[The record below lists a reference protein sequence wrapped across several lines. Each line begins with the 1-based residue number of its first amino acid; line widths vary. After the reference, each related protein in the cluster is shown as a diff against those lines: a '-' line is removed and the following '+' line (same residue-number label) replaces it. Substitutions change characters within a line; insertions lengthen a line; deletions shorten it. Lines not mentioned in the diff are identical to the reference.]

1 MLCRSDSRSEG
12 CPFESDQVHI
22 LVKFLLGNLFFKY
35 LTLVSSCVL
44 ATPLAKSPPTP
55 PPFLKPETPVQPRIL
70 TVATSTYGS
79 SLRVATSTATFSTTT
94 VSLVSA
100 VARTASTFPLPTTTA
115 TPTHC
120 LLSPC
125 LPAAYSRQGTEALS
139 LSQFETSSTNAS
151 IHGR

>member
-1 MLCRSDSRSEG
+1 MLLKLYRSDSRSEG

-22 LVKFLLGNLFFKY
+22 FVKFFYQEICSVDTSSSG
-35 LTLVSSCVL
+35 LT
-44 ATPLAKSPPTP
+44 APLAKSPPTP
-55 PPFLKPETPVQPRIL
+55 PPLLKPEIPVQPPIL
-70 TVATSTYGS
+70 TVATSTSGS

-125 LPAAYSRQGTEALS
+125 LSAAYSRQGTEALS

-151 IHGR
+151 IHGS